1 MTMKYVLIIIFFY
14 NTIHVS
20 FSQNYKT
27 INTISA
33 KILKIY
39 KKGDQAYKEN
49 QLKLAEEYFKKT
61 IQKENH
67 FIDSYIKLASI
78 NYDLA
83 KYDQGIRYFQ
93 RALQLDSFY
102 NNKIYYTL
110 ALSYYQI
117 KKYDSAKVNMEIYLL
132 REKENTDLINKAKR
146 FLPIYSF
153 ADSAIQ
159 HQVDFKPLLVNNL
172 NSSYSEFLPSFTGDG
187 KTIVFTRRIRDN
199 EDLYISYKADTNW
212 TVPQPIKELNSI
224 YNEGAPAISPDGNI
238 LIFTSCDRRDSY
250 GGCDLYISKK
260 INGKWTTA
268 INLGEK
274 INSASFESQ
283 ACLTNNGNELYFT
296 SNRKGSIGGKDI
308 WFSKKLEN
316 NSWSTPQNLG
326 AKINTI
332 WDEECPFMHM
342 DGRTL
347 YFSSDGHIGMG
358 SKDIFYSKLI
368 GIHQWSKPQNLG
380 YPINTP
386 NDESSLRVDFN
397 GATAYFVS
405 DNESILHNQTKN
417 LDIYQFDLPKVL
429 RPNHSIYFEITVK
442 DKLTLLP
449 IEKAFVKIVNLQ
461 TNQVFFQD
469 HTDINGQLFISIPLG
484 NILGIHITKAKY
496 VLLSDQFN
504 SLESNLEYYP
514 RKISWFLT
522 KEDEEEQ
529 SIVLK
534 NILFESN
541 SVKLRDESIFELNE
555 LYLMIKQKSNFNI
568 VIIGHTDNI
577 GSEEDNLLLSL
588 NRAQVVGD
596 FLVNKGILRERISCF
611 GKGESNPIDDNLNE
625 EGRRNNRRTEFILSK
640 IK

>member
-1 MTMKYVLIIIFFY
+1 MPMKYVFILIFFC
-14 NTIHVS
+14 NFIFVS

-27 INTISA
+27 INTISE

-61 IQKENH
+61 IQKENQ
-67 FIDSYIKLASI
+67 FIDAYIKLASI
-78 NYDLA
+78 NYELE
-83 KYDQGIRYFQ
+83 KYEEAIRYFQ
-93 RALQLDSFY
+93 SALQLDSFY

-110 ALSYYQI
+110 ALSFYKI
-117 KKYDSAKVNMEIYLL
+117 KKYDRAKTSIEFYLL
-132 REKENTDLINKAKR
+132 NEKENSDLIIKAKR

-159 HQVDFKPLLVNNL
+159 HQVDFKPILVKNL
-172 NSSYSEFLPSFTGDG
+172 NSSFSEFLPSFSGDG
-187 KTIVFTRRIRDN
+187 KTVVFTRRIRDN

-212 TVPQPIKELNSI
+212 TFPQSIKELNTVF
-224 YNEGAPAISPDGNI
+224 NEGAPAISPDGNT

-260 INGKWTTA
+260 INNKWSTA
-268 INLGEK
+268 VNLGDK

-326 AKINTI
+326 GKINTI

-342 DGRTL
+342 DGSTL
-347 YFSSDGHIGMG
+347 YFSSDGHVGMG

-368 GIHQWSKPQNLG
+368 SLHQWSKPQNLG

-386 NDESSLRVDFN
+386 NDESSFRVDFN
-397 GATAYFVS
+397 GSTAYFVS
-405 DNESILHNQTKN
+405 DNESILNNQVKN
-417 LDIYQFDLPKVL
+417 LDIYQFELPNEL
-429 RPNHSIYFEITVK
+429 RPNKSIYFEITVK
-442 DKLTLLP
+442 DKLTLQP
-449 IEKAFVKIVNLQ
+449 IDKALIKIVNLQ
-461 TNQVFFQD
+461 TNQIFFQD
-469 HTDINGQLFISIPLG
+469 HTDINGKLFISIPLG
-484 NILGIHITKAKY
+484 SIFGIHITKAKY
-496 VLLSDQFN
+496 VLLSDQFD
-504 SLESNLEYYP
+504 SQELNLDYYP
-514 RKISWFLT
+514 KKISWFLT
-522 KEDEEEQ
+522 KEEEVQ

-541 SVKLRDESIFELNE
+541 SAKLREESIFELNE
-555 LYLMIKQKSNFNI
+555 LYEMIKQKSNFSI
-568 VIIGHTDNI
+568 EIIGHTDNI

-588 NRAQVVGD
+588 NRAKVVSD
-596 FLVNKGILRERISCF
+596 FLVNKGILRERISCI

-625 EGRRNNRRTEFILSK
+625 NGRRNNRRTEFRLSK